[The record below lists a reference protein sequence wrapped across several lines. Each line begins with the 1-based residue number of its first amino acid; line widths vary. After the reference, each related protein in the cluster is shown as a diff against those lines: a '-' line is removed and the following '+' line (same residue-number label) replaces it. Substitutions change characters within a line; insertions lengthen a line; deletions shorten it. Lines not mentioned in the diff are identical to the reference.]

1 MQYPFLG
8 RGWAFPPAFDRNV
21 PSVQMLED
29 EAVIASSLAVLLG
42 TLQGERVM
50 IPWYGCNLDELLF
63 ENLDTRI
70 RTLVADKIESS
81 LLYFEPRIRV
91 EKITISQ
98 HEKQDGVLLISI
110 DYLIKA
116 TNSRFNM
123 VYPYYIQE
131 GTDIDL
137 AITVNPLGE
146 N

>member
-1 MQYPFLG
+1 MQLPFLG

-21 PSVQMLED
+21 PGVQMLED
-29 EAVIASSLAVLLG
+29 EAEIASSLAVLLG

-63 ENLDTRI
+63 ENLDTRSK
-70 RTLVADKIESS
+70 TLVADKIESS

-91 EKITISQ
+91 EKVSI
-98 HEKQDGVLLISI
+98 EKSDENEGILLVSI
-110 DYLIKA
+110 DYTVKS

-123 VYPYYIQE
+123 VYPFYIQE
-131 GTDIDL
+131 GTDIDM